1 MKSHSQNKL
10 QKMLAEPASQTVI
23 DTVFHKVKGYLSEF
37 HSMFYGKDATEKR
50 FVEALDPIDFEPE
63 EPFTNS
69 TEFLYFTA
77 FMQGLNLANNFPT
90 STDCVDNIVYSV
102 DENTLFN
109 NNFTY
114 EVLYTPTDKIRP
126 INPMLAF
133 T

>member
-1 MKSHSQNKL
+1 
-10 QKMLAEPASQTVI
+10 MLAEPESQTVI
-23 DTVFHKVKGYLSEF
+23 DHFFNQVKTVFNEF
-37 HSMFYGKDATEKR
+37 HHMFYGENAEERR
-50 FVEALDPIDFEPE
+50 FVKALDPIDFEPE

-69 TEFLYFTA
+69 TEYLYFTA

-90 STDCVDNIVYSV
+90 STDCVDNIVYAV
-102 DENTLFN
+102 DENTIFN

-126 INPMLAF
+126 INPLLSF